1 MSSISRFEDD
11 ESLRAR
17 VYGTATGGRDG
28 RRSLLAAL
36 LAVSLFLLI
45 AALSARQVTA
55 QENAVPLL
63 RAGVAVVT
71 GVDRLIETD
80 AERWREAAAATDN
93 ETITLPGYPLD
104 VAISRDELLR
114 SDNPGLVKLVLDRS
128 AALVYADGLD
138 AFDRTGEQ
146 SLDRFSAQGALE
158 LAVGQLSQDT
168 HDRAGTV
175 TGVAA
180 LLSAVFGA
188 LFAAS
193 STGWTRLRGPGLAA
207 ALAAV
212 PALLLFGG
220 AWWVAGRLGGSD
232 PFVSE
237 LREISRAAFEVPVR
251 NALVLLVAGI
261 AIVLTAVLL
270 SRLER
275 RAFEPEPVPAA
286 EEEFAP

>member
-1 MSSISRFEDD
+1 MSPTAGVQDR
-11 ESLRAR
+11 ESLRER

-45 AALSARQVTA
+45 TALSARQVTA
-55 QENAVPLL
+55 RENAVPLL

-71 GVDRLIETD
+71 GLDRLVATEAD
-80 AERWREAAAATDN
+80 GWREAASASD
-93 ETITLPGYPLD
+93 EQVLTLPGYPLD
-104 VAISRDELLR
+104 VAVSREELVR
-114 SDNPGLVKLVLDRS
+114 SDNTRLVDIVLDRS
-128 AALVYADGLD
+128 AALVYADGLG

-168 HDRAGTV
+168 HDRAGIV

-193 STGWTRLRGPGLAA
+193 STGWARLRGTGLAGA
-207 ALAAV
+207 IAAV

-220 AWWVAGRLGGSD
+220 AWWVAGQLGGSD

-251 NALVLLVAGI
+251 NALILLVAGV

-275 RAFEPEPVPAA
+275 RAFQPEPVPAA